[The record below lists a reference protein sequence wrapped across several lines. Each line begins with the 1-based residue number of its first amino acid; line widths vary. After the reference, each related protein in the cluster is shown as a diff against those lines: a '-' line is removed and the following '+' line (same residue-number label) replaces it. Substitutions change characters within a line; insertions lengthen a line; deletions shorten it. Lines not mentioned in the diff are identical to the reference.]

1 MLLLLLPL
9 LWEGSLCQ
17 RLEVQPSLSV
27 LVGMCV
33 YIPCAFDFNEVS
45 LNGSKPLYGYW
56 FREGT
61 NVLRGRPVAT
71 NDPRRSVEEQARGRF
86 HLLGDPRMKNCSL
99 RITDTQFSDTGSY
112 YFRLDYGYDAYSY
125 LKDRLYVNVTDLIQK
140 PDISI
145 PEVLELGS
153 PVTLKCTFPWACGE
167 NRPLTFSWMGAAL
180 SSKPQ
185 SSGPSPSSEVSFI
198 PGRKHHGTNLTCQV
212 TLSGG
217 HFSSK
222 RTIQL
227 NVSYA
232 VQNVTITVAQDNR
245 TSDLIPGNSSAL
257 VVKEGQSIQLLCAAN
272 SNPPASLSWILG
284 NQTLASSQPSENGV
298 LPLDLPHLGP
308 ADGGTYACLA
318 QNPLGSKQASL
329 RVSVQYPPRML
340 SPSCSWVQ
348 EGLSCTC
355 SVQAEPAPSLR
366 WWVGGRPV
374 EGNGSSDTFQVISKR
389 SGPWTNSS
397 LRVKVDRV
405 PDTTV
410 SCEGKNPQG
419 THTLLFQLLPVLS
432 AQEHSSWPLMLTLLR
447 GALMGAGFL
456 LTYGLTWLHYTRKP
470 LGREQPPAPQAAPPS
485 R

>member
-125 LKDRLYVNVTDLIQK
+125 LKDRLYVNVTD
-140 PDISI
+140 
-145 PEVLELGS
+145 
-153 PVTLKCTFPWACGE
+153 
-167 NRPLTFSWMGAAL
+167 
-180 SSKPQ
+180 
-185 SSGPSPSSEVSFI
+185 
-198 PGRKHHGTNLTCQV
+198 
-212 TLSGG
+212 
-217 HFSSK
+217 
-222 RTIQL
+222 
-227 NVSYA
+227 A